1 MCLLRWPP
9 SQLAA
14 TKPLLSTAHG
24 CRSDW
29 LNLSSSDAAL
39 GQLLIHN
46 LHVLAPSQDHLT
58 PRCTAGRV
66 LTTALHAVCANPQ
79 VQDGAAFVALL
90 LDLLAQDML
99 PTIAFNFE
107 RSTCE
112 YLVEEAVRYLQVRG
126 GT

>member
-1 MCLLRWPP
+1 
-9 SQLAA
+9 
-14 TKPLLSTAHG
+14 
-24 CRSDW
+24 
-29 LNLSSSDAAL
+29 
-39 GQLLIHN
+39 
-46 LHVLAPSQDHLT
+46 
-58 PRCTAGRV
+58 
-66 LTTALHAVCANPQ
+66 